1 MSKIIIPEELYT
13 SIKTVIK
20 YQNILLLKEISQD
33 NGWKYID
40 LKKKYLKTND
50 IQELV
55 NYSNKQKKKIK
66 IKKNAKKKSLDEKNF
81 LEKSLDQKSQEN
93 EVAKNFLEKSL
104 DQKSQEN
111 EVANEVANEVENEVA
126 NEVANI
132 TLSINTEEEEIE
144 CHKYTYMDKE
154 YYVNIKSNNVYN
166 IESEFIG
173 RMINGILNLDE
184 EEI

>member
-20 YQNILLLKEISQD
+20 YQNILLLKEIAKD

-66 IKKNAKKKSLDEKNF
+66 IKKNAKKKSL
-81 LEKSLDQKSQEN
+81 EN
-93 EVAKNFLEKSL
+93 KTVSEATETVSEATETVSEAKVSEATETVSEATETV
-104 DQKSQEN
+104 SE
-111 EVANEVANEVENEVA
+111 E
-126 NEVANI
+126 NI
-132 TLSINTEEEEIE
+132 TLTINSEEDKDIEEIE

-154 YYVNIKSNNVYN
+154 YYVNIKNNNVYN
-166 IESEFIG
+166 MDSEFIG
-173 RMINGILNLDE
+173 RMVNEILNFDE

>member
-20 YQNILLLKEISQD
+20 YQNILLLKEIAKD

-55 NYSNKQKKKIK
+55 DYSNKQKKKIK
-66 IKKNAKKKSLDEKNF
+66 IKKNAKKKSL
-81 LEKSLDQKSQEN
+81 EN
-93 EVAKNFLEKSL
+93 EVLRKVKVSKEK
-104 DQKSQEN
+104 EN
-111 EVANEVANEVENEVA
+111 NKIINVEE
-126 NEVANI
+126 NI
-132 TLSINTEEEEIE
+132 TLTIISEEDKDMKEIE
-144 CHKYTYMDKE
+144 CHKYTYMDNE
-154 YYVNIKSNNVYN
+154 YYVNIKNNNVYN
-166 IESEFIG
+166 MESEFVG
-173 RMINGILNLDE
+173 RMVNGILNFDE

>member
-20 YQNILLLKEISQD
+20 YQNILLLKEIAKD

-66 IKKNAKKKSLDEKNF
+66 IKKNAKKKSL
-81 LEKSLDQKSQEN
+81 EN
-93 EVAKNFLEKSL
+93 EKVSKATEALSEATEALSDATEALSKE
-104 DQKSQEN
+104 
-111 EVANEVANEVENEVA
+111 
-126 NEVANI
+126 NI
-132 TLSINTEEEEIE
+132 TLTITSEEDKDIEEID

-154 YYVNIKSNNVYN
+154 YYVNIKNNNVYN
-166 IESEFIG
+166 MDSEFIG
-173 RMINGILNLDE
+173 RMVNEILNFDE

>member
-20 YQNILLLKEISQD
+20 YQNILLLKEIAKD

-66 IKKNAKKKSLDEKNF
+66 IKKNAKKKSLEK
-81 LEKSLDQKSQEN
+81 EKATETTEALSEATEELSKE
-93 EVAKNFLEKSL
+93 
-104 DQKSQEN
+104 
-111 EVANEVANEVENEVA
+111 
-126 NEVANI
+126 NI
-132 TLSINTEEEEIE
+132 TLTINSEEDKDIEEIE

-154 YYVNIKSNNVYN
+154 YYVNIKNNNVYN
-166 IESEFIG
+166 MESEFIG
-173 RMINGILNLDE
+173 RMVNEILNFDE

>member
-20 YQNILLLKEISQD
+20 YQNILLLKEIAKD

-55 NYSNKQKKKIK
+55 DYSNKQKKKIK
-66 IKKNAKKKSLDEKNF
+66 IKKNEKKKSLEK
-81 LEKSLDQKSQEN
+81 EKVSEAKEN
-93 EVAKNFLEKSL
+93 NKIIN
-104 DQKSQEN
+104 
-111 EVANEVANEVENEVA
+111 VEE
-126 NEVANI
+126 NI
-132 TLSINTEEEEIE
+132 TLTITSEEDKDMEEIE
-144 CHKYTYMDKE
+144 CHKYTYMDNE
-154 YYVNIKSNNVYN
+154 YYVNIKNNNVYN
-166 IESEFIG
+166 MESEFVG
-173 RMINGILNLDE
+173 RMVNGILNFDE

>member
-20 YQNILLLKEISQD
+20 YQNILLLKEIAKD

-66 IKKNAKKKSLDEKNF
+66 IKKNAKKKSLENKTVSEATETVSEATETVSEEKVS
-81 LEKSLDQKSQEN
+81 EE
-93 EVAKNFLEKSL
+93 
-104 DQKSQEN
+104 
-111 EVANEVANEVENEVA
+111 
-126 NEVANI
+126 NI
-132 TLSINTEEEEIE
+132 TLTINSEEDKDIEEIE

-154 YYVNIKSNNVYN
+154 YYVNIKNNNVYN
-166 IESEFIG
+166 MDSEFIG
-173 RMINGILNLDE
+173 RMVNEILNFDE

>member
-20 YQNILLLKEISQD
+20 YQNILLLKEIAKD

-66 IKKNAKKKSLDEKNF
+66 IKKNAKKKSLENKKAT
-81 LEKSLDQKSQEN
+81 EVSKSTEAT
-93 EVAKNFLEKSL
+93 EATVATKAISE
-104 DQKSQEN
+104 E
-111 EVANEVANEVENEVA
+111 
-126 NEVANI
+126 NI
-132 TLSINTEEEEIE
+132 TLTINSEEDKDIEDIEEIE

-154 YYVNIKSNNVYN
+154 YYVNIKNNNVYN
-166 IESEFIG
+166 MDSEFIG
-173 RMINGILNLDE
+173 RMVNEILNFDE

>member
-20 YQNILLLKEISQD
+20 YQNILLLKEIAKD

-66 IKKNAKKKSLDEKNF
+66 IKKNAKKKSLENKTVSEATETVSEATETVSEEKVSE
-81 LEKSLDQKSQEN
+81 EKVSEEKVSE
-93 EVAKNFLEKSL
+93 AKVSEEKVS
-104 DQKSQEN
+104 E
-111 EVANEVANEVENEVA
+111 E
-126 NEVANI
+126 NI
-132 TLSINTEEEEIE
+132 TLTINSEEDKDIEEIE

-154 YYVNIKSNNVYN
+154 YYVNIKNNNVYN
-166 IESEFIG
+166 MDSEFIG
-173 RMINGILNLDE
+173 RMVNEILNFDE

>member
-1 MSKIIIPEELYT
+1 MSKIIIPKELYT

-20 YQNILLLKEISQD
+20 YQNILLLKEIAKD

-66 IKKNAKKKSLDEKNF
+66 IKKNAKKKSL
-81 LEKSLDQKSQEN
+81 EN
-93 EVAKNFLEKSL
+93 KIVSEATVSEATVSEATVSEATV
-104 DQKSQEN
+104 SEATVS
-111 EVANEVANEVENEVA
+111 EATVSEE
-126 NEVANI
+126 NI
-132 TLSINTEEEEIE
+132 TLTINSEEDKDIE

-154 YYVNIKSNNVYN
+154 YYVNIKNNNVYN
-166 IESEFIG
+166 MESEFIG
-173 RMINGILNLDE
+173 RMVNEILNFDE

>member
-1 MSKIIIPEELYT
+1 LILKLFFVLTNKNIMSKIIIPEELYT

-20 YQNILLLKEISQD
+20 YQNILLLKEIAKD

-55 NYSNKQKKKIK
+55 DYSNKQKKKIK
-66 IKKNAKKKSLDEKNF
+66 IKKNAKKKSL
-81 LEKSLDQKSQEN
+81 EN
-93 EVAKNFLEKSL
+93 ELS
-104 DQKSQEN
+104 
-111 EVANEVANEVENEVA
+111 EVLCEVIE
-126 NEVANI
+126 NI
-132 TLSINTEEEEIE
+132 TLTITSEEDKDIKEIE

-154 YYVNIKSNNVYN
+154 YYVNIKNNNVYN
-166 IESEFIG
+166 MESEFIG
-173 RMINGILNLDE
+173 RMVNGILNFDE